1 MNSPEVKEK
10 EGVPTFLET
19 TIGFRFVSG
28 ENPTLNGGVST
39 LNFTGAEGNGAVQI
53 SSAPT
58 NRVGSF
64 GNSSGSYTYVVYKG
78 TCPISTSTTL
88 AGVGVDYTIN
98 SRTSTVTTSGSIQF
112 NVAGAYTIFITSNN
126 ASGATF
132 QLVN

>member
-1 MNSPEVKEK
+1 
-10 EGVPTFLET
+10 
-19 TIGFRFVSG
+19 
-28 ENPTLNGGVST
+28 NGGVST
-39 LNFTGAEGNGAVQI
+39 LNFTGAVGFGAVQI

-58 NRVGSF
+58 NSVGSF

-88 AGVGVDYTIN
+88 AVAGVDYTIT
-98 SRTSTVTTSGSIQF
+98 SGTSTVTNSGSIRF
-112 NVAGAYTIFITSNN
+112 NIAGAYTIFITSNN